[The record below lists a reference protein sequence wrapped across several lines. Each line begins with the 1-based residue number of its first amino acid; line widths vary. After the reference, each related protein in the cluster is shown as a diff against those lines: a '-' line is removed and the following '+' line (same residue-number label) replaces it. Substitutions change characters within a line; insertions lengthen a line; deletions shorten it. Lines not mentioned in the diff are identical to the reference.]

1 MANCSVKFHL
11 GARECEYS
19 SERLPPIEET
29 LSEEILMDQA
39 RLLIKEDCKAHSLS
53 LNNYTRA
60 TNVCLFD
67 EKKAVA
73 SWAYLVLK

>member
-11 GARECEYS
+11 GLRMCEFS
-19 SERLPPIEET
+19 SDRQPPIEET
-29 LSEEILMDQA
+29 LPEEILMDQA
-39 RLLIKEDCKAHSLS
+39 RLLINEYCKAHS